1 MISKIRSSLYAKV
14 FLTTTAMLLC
24 VSLLVFSLLAWL
36 MPQTYSNR
44 LNTVLDERVQRFVSE
59 LEQVAFPNSG
69 GLFDQ
74 LLQDMEINSVELYNG
89 KGEFV
94 PLPTEQYA
102 EARDGNTAY
111 IEQTQINELRKTV
124 PLLSGS
130 YHFSFSD
137 SNERY
142 MLIVYGAAEQIGEL
156 QQSFIRV
163 FPFILLIVLAVAFIV
178 SWLYSCMLTKPVLE
192 ISRISEKMSDLQ
204 LNWMVDEQRTDELG
218 TLGKSLNRLSHNLS
232 VTLSDLQNAN
242 KKLEADIEHEKKL
255 EQARINFFSAV
266 SHELKTPVTIIKG
279 QLEGML
285 LGIGAYKDREKYL
298 NRSLE
303 IANTLET
310 MVQEILTISRLET
323 AGAEFK
329 IDHLDC
335 VQIIKSY
342 LNETEDLVV
351 RKDLQIYLD
360 LPSSVLI
367 TGNKMLMEK
376 VFSNLIG
383 NAIKYSPQGA
393 SIRISAHM
401 EHEQIKFSFENTG
414 TCIPEDSIPK
424 LFDAFYRVEQSR
436 SRKTGGSG
444 LGLYIVQEIL
454 HQHGS
459 ECTVCNTQAGVKF
472 SFTISSSTHKS
483 QTNPTGITKRGD
495 MIWAY

>member
-204 LNWMVDEQRTDELG
+204 LNWTVDEQRTDELG

-255 EQARINFFSAV
+255 EQARTNFFSAV

-323 AGAEFK
+323 AGADFK
-329 IDHLDC
+329 KDCLDC

-342 LNETEDLVV
+342 LSETEDLIAE
-351 RKDLQIYLD
+351 KDLQIDLD
-360 LPSSVLI
+360 APPAALI
-367 TGNKMLMEK
+367 AGNKLLMEE

-383 NAIKYSPQGA
+383 NAIKYSPQEA
-393 SIRISAHM
+393 SIYISVHT
-401 EHEQIKFSFENTG
+401 EHRQIEFSVENTG
-414 TCIPEDSIPK
+414 AHIPENSIPK

-472 SFTISSSTHKS
+472 SFTI
-483 QTNPTGITKRGD
+483 
-495 MIWAY
+495 

>member
-1 MISKIRSSLYAKV
+1 MTKKIKSSLFAKV
-14 FLTTTAMLLC
+14 FLITSVMLLC
-24 VSLLVFSLLAWL
+24 ISLLVFGMLAWL

-44 LNTVLDERVQRFVSE
+44 LNTILDKRAQDFISE
-59 LEQVAFPNSG
+59 LEQVPFSDSG

-74 LLQDMEINSVELYNG
+74 FVADTEINSVELYNSG
-89 KGEFV
+89 GDWVALPAKEFGNEWNGNIAQTEAAGPGEISPV
-94 PLPTEQYA
+94 LSNQY
-102 EARDGNTAY
+102 Y
-111 IEQTQINELRKTV
+111 
-124 PLLSGS
+124 
-130 YHFSFSD
+130 FSFSD
-137 SNERY
+137 CSDRY
-142 MLIVYGAAEQIGEL
+142 TLVVYGEAEQISEL

-163 FPFILLIVLAVAFIV
+163 FPIILLLVLAIALVI
-178 SWLYSCMLTKPVLE
+178 SWLYSRMITKPVLE

-204 LNWMVDEQRTDELG
+204 LDWTVDEQRTDELG
-218 TLGKSLNRLSHNLS
+218 TLGKSLNRLSRNLS
-232 VTLSDLQNAN
+232 TALSDLQNAN
-242 KKLEADIEHEKKL
+242 RKLEADIEHEKEL
-255 EQARINFFSAV
+255 EQARTNFFSAV

-298 NRSLE
+298 TRSLE

-323 AGAEFK
+323 AGPDFK
-329 IDHLDC
+329 KDCLDC

-342 LNETEDLVV
+342 LSETEDLIAG
-351 RKDLQIYLD
+351 KDLQID
-360 LPSSVLI
+360 LNAPPSALI
-367 TGNKMLMEK
+367 AGNKLLMEK

-393 SIRISAHM
+393 SIYISVHI
-401 EHEQIKFSFENTG
+401 EHGQIEFSVENTG
-414 TCIPEDSIPK
+414 SHIPEDSIPK

-459 ECTVCNTQAGVKF
+459 ECTVCNTQDGVKF
-472 SFTISSSTHKS
+472 SFTI
-483 QTNPTGITKRGD
+483 
-495 MIWAY
+495 

>member
-1 MISKIRSSLYAKV
+1 M

-24 VSLLVFSLLAWL
+24 VSLLVFGLLAWL

-44 LNTVLDERVQRFVSE
+44 LNTVLDERAQRFVSE

-74 LLQDMEINSVELYNG
+74 LLQDMEINSIELYNG

-94 PLPTEQYA
+94 PLPTELFA
-102 EARDGNTAY
+102 EAWDGNMAY
-111 IEQTQINELRKTV
+111 IEQTQMNGMRKTV

-130 YHFSFSD
+130 YYFSFSD
-137 SNERY
+137 SKERY
-142 MLIVYGAAEQIGEL
+142 MLIVYGAAEQIWEL

-178 SWLYSCMLTKPVLE
+178 SWLYSCMITKPVLE

-204 LNWMVDEQRTDELG
+204 LIWTVDEQRTDELG

-255 EQARINFFSAV
+255 EQARTNFFSAV

-285 LGIGAYKDREKYL
+285 LGIGAYKDHEKYL
-298 NRSLE
+298 TRSLE

-323 AGAEFK
+323 VGADFK
-329 IDHLDC
+329 KDCLDC

-342 LNETEDLVV
+342 LSETEDLIVG
-351 RKDLQIYLD
+351 KDLQIYLD
-360 LPSSVLI
+360 APPSVLI

-383 NAIKYSPQGA
+383 NAIRYSPQGA
-393 SIRISAHM
+393 SIRISVHM
-401 EHEQIKFSFENTG
+401 EHEQIKFSVENTG
-414 TCIPEDSIPK
+414 AHIPEDSIPK

-454 HQHGS
+454 HLHGS
-459 ECTVCNTQAGVKF
+459 ECTVCNTQTGVKF
-472 SFTISSSTHKS
+472 SFTI
-483 QTNPTGITKRGD
+483 
-495 MIWAY
+495 

>member
-1 MISKIRSSLYAKV
+1 MIRKIRSSLYAKV

-44 LNTVLDERVQRFVSE
+44 LNTVLDERAQRFVSE

-74 LLQDMEINSVELYNG
+74 LIQDAEINSVELYNG
-89 KGEFV
+89 KGESV
-94 PLPTEQYA
+94 PLPTELFA
-102 EARDGNTAY
+102 EAWGGDTAY
-111 IEQTQINELRKTV
+111 MEQTQINELGETA

-178 SWLYSCMLTKPVLE
+178 SWLYSCIITKPVLE

-204 LNWMVDEQRTDELG
+204 LDWTVDEQRTDELG

-255 EQARINFFSAV
+255 EQARTNFFSAV

-298 NRSLE
+298 TRSLE

-323 AGAEFK
+323 AGPDFK
-329 IDHLDC
+329 RDCLDC

-342 LNETEDLVV
+342 LSETEDLIAG
-351 RKDLQIYLD
+351 KDLQID
-360 LPSSVLI
+360 LNAPPSALI
-367 TGNKMLMEK
+367 AGNKLLMEK

-393 SIRISAHM
+393 SIYISVHI
-401 EHEQIKFSFENTG
+401 EHGQIEFSVENTG
-414 TCIPEDSIPK
+414 AHIPEESIPK

-454 HQHGS
+454 HHHGS
-459 ECTVCNTQAGVKF
+459 ECMVCNTQAGVKF
-472 SFTISSSTHKS
+472 SFTI
-483 QTNPTGITKRGD
+483 
-495 MIWAY
+495 

>member
-94 PLPTEQYA
+94 PLPTERFT
-102 EARDGNTAY
+102 EAWDGNTAY
-111 IEQTQINELRKTV
+111 YVQTQMNELRKTV

-156 QQSFIRV
+156 QQSFIHV

-178 SWLYSCMLTKPVLE
+178 SSLYSCMITKPVLE

-204 LNWMVDEQRTDELG
+204 LNWTVDEQRTDELG
-218 TLGKSLNRLSHNLS
+218 TLGKSLNRLSRNLS
-232 VTLSDLQNAN
+232 TALSDLQNAN
-242 KKLEADIEHEKKL
+242 RKLEADIEHEKEL
-255 EQARINFFSAV
+255 EQARTNFFSAV

-298 NRSLE
+298 TRSLE

-323 AGAEFK
+323 AGPDFK
-329 IDHLDC
+329 KDCLDC

-342 LNETEDLVV
+342 LSETEDLIAG
-351 RKDLQIYLD
+351 KDLQID
-360 LPSSVLI
+360 LNAPPSALI
-367 TGNKMLMEK
+367 AGNKLLMEK

-393 SIRISAHM
+393 SIYISVHM
-401 EHEQIKFSFENTG
+401 EHGQIEFSVENTG
-414 TCIPEDSIPK
+414 AHIPEESIPK

-472 SFTISSSTHKS
+472 SVTI
-483 QTNPTGITKRGD
+483 
-495 MIWAY
+495 

>member
-1 MISKIRSSLYAKV
+1 MIRKIKSSLYAKV

-24 VSLLVFSLLAWL
+24 TSLLVFSLLAWL

-44 LNTVLDERVQRFVSE
+44 LNTVLDERAQRFVSE

-74 LLQDMEINSVELYNG
+74 LLQDTEINSVELYNG

-94 PLPTEQYA
+94 PLPTELFA
-102 EARDGNTAY
+102 EAWDGNTAVH
-111 IEQTQINELRKTV
+111 IEQTQMNELRKTV

-178 SWLYSCMLTKPVLE
+178 SWLYSCMITKPVLE
-192 ISRISEKMSDLQ
+192 ISRISEKMSNLQ
-204 LNWMVDEQRTDELG
+204 LNWTVDEQRTDELG

-255 EQARINFFSAV
+255 EQARTNFFSAV

-298 NRSLE
+298 TRSLE

-329 IDHLDC
+329 KDHLDC

-342 LNETEDLVV
+342 LSETEDLIVG
-351 RKDLQIYLD
+351 KDLQIYLD
-360 LPSSVLI
+360 VPPSALI

-393 SIRISAHM
+393 SIRISVHM
-401 EHEQIKFSFENTG
+401 EHEQIKFSVENTG
-414 TCIPEDSIPK
+414 AHIPEDSIPK

-444 LGLYIVQEIL
+444 LGLYIVREIL
-454 HQHGS
+454 HLHGS
-459 ECTVCNTQAGVKF
+459 ECTVCNTQAGIKF
-472 SFTISSSTHKS
+472 SFTI
-483 QTNPTGITKRGD
+483 
-495 MIWAY
+495 

>member
-1 MISKIRSSLYAKV
+1 
-14 FLTTTAMLLC
+14 MLLC
-24 VSLLVFSLLAWL
+24 ISLLVFGMLAWL

-44 LNTVLDERVQRFVSE
+44 LNTILDKRAQDFISE
-59 LEQVAFPNSG
+59 LEQVPFSDSG

-74 LLQDMEINSVELYNG
+74 FVADTEINSVELYNSG
-89 KGEFV
+89 GDWVALPAKEFNNEWNGNIAQTAVAGPGETSPV
-94 PLPTEQYA
+94 LSNQY
-102 EARDGNTAY
+102 Y
-111 IEQTQINELRKTV
+111 
-124 PLLSGS
+124 
-130 YHFSFSD
+130 FSFSD
-137 SNERY
+137 CSDRY
-142 MLIVYGAAEQIGEL
+142 TLVVYGEAEQISEL

-163 FPFILLIVLAVAFIV
+163 FPIILLLVLAIALVI
-178 SWLYSCMLTKPVLE
+178 SWLYSRMITKPVLE

-298 NRSLE
+298 TRSLE

-329 IDHLDC
+329 MDHLDC

-360 LPSSVLI
+360 LPLSVLI

-472 SFTISSSTHKS
+472 SFTI
-483 QTNPTGITKRGD
+483 
-495 MIWAY
+495 